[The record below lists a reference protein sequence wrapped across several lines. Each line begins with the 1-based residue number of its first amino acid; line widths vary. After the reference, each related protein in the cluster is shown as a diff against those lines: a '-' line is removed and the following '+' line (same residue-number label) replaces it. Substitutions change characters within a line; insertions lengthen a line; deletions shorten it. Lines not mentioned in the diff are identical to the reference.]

1 MLCKHEPSRRGA
13 GCNNKTKRGDDLLMT
28 LPITL
33 SAVAAAALINIWLSI
48 RCGQVRTAE
57 KVSVGDGGND
67 KLIRRMR
74 AHANFNENTPI
85 VLVMIAALEF
95 AHTGSTALAAVAGVF
110 MLGRVAHGLG
120 MEGGSLGVGR
130 VIGTII
136 TLLTQLGLAIWAI
149 MSALA

>member
-1 MLCKHEPSRRGA
+1 
-13 GCNNKTKRGDDLLMT
+13 MT

-57 KVSVGDGGND
+57 KVSVGDGGNE

-74 AHANFNENTPI
+74 AHANFSENAPI

-95 AHTGSTALAAVAGVF
+95 AHPGSTVLAGVAGLF
-110 MLGRVAHGLG
+110 MLGRVGHGLG
-120 MEGGSLGVGR
+120 MEGGSFGPGRLVG
-130 VIGTII
+130 TLI

-149 MSALA
+149 MSAMA

>member
-1 MLCKHEPSRRGA
+1 
-13 GCNNKTKRGDDLLMT
+13 MT

-33 SAVAAAALINIWLSI
+33 TITLGAVAAAALINIWLSI

-74 AHANFNENTPI
+74 AHANFNENTPL

-95 AHTGSTALAAVAGVF
+95 AHPASAALAAVAGTF

-120 MEGGSLGVGR
+120 MEGGSFGVGR
-130 VIGTII
+130 IIGTII

-149 MSALA
+149 MSVLA